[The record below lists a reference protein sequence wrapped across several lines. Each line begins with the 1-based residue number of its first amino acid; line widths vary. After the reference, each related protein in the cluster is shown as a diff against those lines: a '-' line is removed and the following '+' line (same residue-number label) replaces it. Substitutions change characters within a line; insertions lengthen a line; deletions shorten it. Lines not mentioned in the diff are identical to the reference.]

1 MAQLFSLGHFA
12 HFDFMSRPSQGT
24 VESVISELGS
34 IAPAGSQSF
43 ELWIPQQL
51 TLRGQPVRVDVAGAV
66 ILDKILGMGFMPDG
80 FSEAEG
86 GRVYRYKALT

>member
-1 MAQLFSLGHFA
+1 
-12 HFDFMSRPSQGT
+12 
-24 VESVISELGS
+24 
-34 IAPAGSQSF
+34 
-43 ELWIPQQL
+43 
-51 TLRGQPVRVDVAGAV
+51 VRVDVAGAV

>member
-1 MAQLFSLGHFA
+1 MRRGVRPLRA
-12 HFDFMSRPSQGT
+12 FDFMSRPSQGT

-51 TLRGQPVRVDVAGAV
+51 TLRGQPVRADVAGAV
-66 ILDKILGMGFMPDG
+66 ILDKILSMGFMPDG